1 MKSIF
6 EKDSYNE
13 LANRLDKLNS
23 NSTALWGKMT
33 VEQMLVHCRKTVE
46 YAMGD
51 SELQAPHPIK
61 IFLANFTKASLYN
74 DKPFKK
80 NLSTIKDFVINEHD
94 NFDVEKKRLKLII
107 RRMHTSEKFFF
118 PYTYHQV
125 YGRLEPYMW
134 GQSVYKHLDHHFK
147 QFGV

>member
-6 EKDSYNE
+6 EEDSYIE
-13 LANRLDKLNS
+13 IVNRLDELTKQHHPK
-23 NSTALWGKMT
+23 WGKMT
-33 VEQMLVHCRKTVE
+33 VEQMLVHCRKSIE

-51 SELQAPHPIK
+51 IELQAPHPLK
-61 IFLANFTKASLYN
+61 IFFANFTKASLYN
-74 DKPFKK
+74 NKPFKK
-80 NLSTIKDFVINEHD
+80 NLSTIKDFVIKEHD
-94 NFDVEKKRLKLII
+94 TFETEKKRLKSII
-107 RRMHTSEKFFF
+107 RRMHTSKKFFF